1 MVPVESL
8 RDYAADALIVLGTF
22 IMTFGVIGILRA
34 PTVYT
39 RLHAASKSVVMGV
52 ISFCIASFLGG
63 VTPVQTRVVLI
74 AIFLV
79 LTTPV
84 ASHVIAQSAYRT
96 GED

>member
-1 MVPVESL
+1 M
-8 RDYAADALIVLGTF
+8 RAYIADALIVLGTL

-52 ISFCIASFLGG
+52 VSFCIAAFLHG

-84 ASHVIAQSAYRT
+84 ASHVVAQSAYKT

>member
-1 MVPVESL
+1 MVQL
-8 RDYAADALIVLGTF
+8 LADALIVLGTL
-22 IMTFGVIGILRA
+22 IMTFGVVGILRA

-52 ISFCIASFLGG
+52 VSFCAASFLNG

-84 ASHVIAQSAYRT
+84 ASHVVAQSAFRT